1 MASKGDIILPAAV
14 LTIMA
19 SIAPVTTPPTT
30 VVLTWKNPDFEITNV
45 YNIVAMN
52 VDGINWQTIFDLPN
66 QTNGVVVITSPY
78 PWAMFRVGNQI
89 GP

>member
-1 MASKGDIILPAAV
+1 MPSNGDIILPVAAAAI
-14 LTIMA
+14 LSA
-19 SIAPVTTPPTT
+19 SPAPTVSKTT
-30 VVLTWKNPDFEITNV
+30 VVLTWNNPAFEQTNV

-52 VDGINWQTIFDLPN
+52 VDGITWQHIFDLPN
-66 QTNGVVVITSPY
+66 QTNGRVVITSPY